1 MSNHPHPNGIK
12 QLAASCRGPVL
23 HPTDDLYA
31 ETCAGWNLAWTQ
43 RPAVVV
49 RAASENDVT
58 HAVKYAAAQGLSVAV
73 QNTGHG
79 VTVPADEQSV
89 LIVTKGLDQ
98 VSIDPQARTATIGGG
113 ISWEPVLT
121 AAQEYGLAPLL
132 GSAPH
137 VGAVGYRL
145 GGGFGCDALQL
156 CLTVDAAQSLRVVLA
171 DGRTVSASP
180 DEEAELFWA
189 MCGTSGSGLGV
200 VEEMTNALAPVTDVY
215 ARHLLHPLD
224 AAAKE

>member
-113 ISWEPVLT
+113 VTWEPVLA
-121 AAQEYGLAPLL
+121 AAQEHGLAPLL

-137 VGAVGYRL
+137 VGAVGYSL
-145 GGGFGCDALQL
+145 GGGFGWLARKHGLAVD
-156 CLTVDAAQSLRVVLA
+156 TVRSLR
-171 DGRTVSASP
+171 RS
-180 DEEAELFWA
+180 EEHTSELQ
-189 MCGTSGSGLGV
+189 SR
-200 VEEMTNALAPVTDVY
+200 
-215 ARHLLHPLD
+215 RHLVCGLLL
-224 AAAKE
+224 E